1 MLMNASVITIL
12 YEYLPKEFIFQSATL
27 NPILFWIQSA
37 ESSESHKLNFVKL
50 LTRHLKRFGAAT
62 ERQSLT
68 LIHVLVQSLSVNH
81 GEFSSWALFC
91 IGQFMDSFLL
101 KNRDILPIVYAKII
115 EVTSGLKTNESV
127 INNGLGKLGQA
138 GVITINERTGCI
150 QILLSEESS
159 LSLILTGQLS
169 HLLRALLN
177 TDVEKIQ
184 SVVLEFLIT
193 NMDDDNGHFMH
204 FLIRH
209 SIIEFVFDLMD
220 SNRKLWSRLRIC
232 LEITCRN
239 EQVLSTSL
247 IPHAIDR
254 LLMIINDL
262 RSSDHSLMLKYC
274 HLLCNCLQNYSGAVD
289 FFLSSAVQE
298 KQLVLILKLVE
309 DRSCAAFCMGR
320 ALFYYILKYS
330 RWIRPLPLTLVLSIV
345 NALLLG
351 SDRHMHIACP
361 ERLLRKECE
370 SLRKKLISSYKAHFQ
385 LLFELFNFLSQLNT
399 EFSVNVEVLTAKVV
413 QLFFGQYLQTF
424 ENHLRR
430 IEYLQSVNP
439 LNSENTITLNE
450 YRPGPAK
457 VEEYLVGDRNT
468 LAMLTVNS
476 MAVNGIYLKK
486 GQSLIG
492 NLMKAELSNQNT
504 LYRLVL
510 RGMAFI
516 SHECLEKG
524 WQMNFSSLSELL
536 TDDFNHVEFTSV
548 TVTALLIGCVLV
560 NRNIVYMEPKIDEK
574 NETTRGSTVVPS
586 VPEKFL
592 QRIFSFTLNVGCE
605 YFLELPAILIVEI
618 MLTFTA
624 LRTSV
629 LSRMNPVVF
638 GPKGLITRAWLVLA
652 SALVERLTPI
662 HTYLLIR
669 CPGFVEN
676 LQNGDLTWIRMAQSM
691 IFHCHS
697 DESLVEL
704 GLATFLQNSYPSL
717 SNVLTVWIAT
727 FIEGKDMKLCH
738 QLTNTVIRM
747 LEEVQDLNFVH
758 TMDIDAYQESR
769 KYFAQYATECLSV
782 FPNKLSC
789 SLVEFFGNNV
799 EFQEL
804 YVSVLEHTII
814 PLSQYSTDYAGLL
827 KIVQQVMGILVRISE
842 FQQGTHLRRRLSKVL
857 LNCLINVEEHLFVQ
871 IIRIFFSSIQSPGLR
886 HFYHGENQSTKGP
899 QEHCSSYD
907 IQPLELETM
916 LSIGVLVLGAGV
928 VLEPGHIYEEKLKGT
943 IFTDPHFLLVL
954 IRNDLPGLRTD
965 LIRVSSLLCFLLAQE
980 NSKIYGQSENSLWPP
995 VTDERFSDFYCSL
1008 MLCLQ
1013 SLIMDPVNQFLRF
1026 VAIKVFGLLLHMT
1039 CSYQLER
1046 NSLGYIF
1053 LTSPWN
1059 GILVELL
1066 QAGVFID
1073 PLPNLTVH
1081 FLELLTAFLST
1092 GSPISLVWIEK
1103 DILTKLMMV
1112 FLHHLGD
1119 YPAEIGNSIRAL
1131 ARTLALCSHLD
1142 VLSNAEQWAVH
1153 MKLNSDPPVEPNL
1166 SLLKLFKIFLHET
1179 VSI

>member
-1 MLMNASVITIL
+1 
-12 YEYLPKEFIFQSATL
+12 
-27 NPILFWIQSA
+27 
-37 ESSESHKLNFVKL
+37 
-50 LTRHLKRFGAAT
+50 
-62 ERQSLT
+62 
-68 LIHVLVQSLSVNH
+68 
-81 GEFSSWALFC
+81 
-91 IGQFMDSFLL
+91 MDSFLL

-247 IPHAIDR
+247 IPHANLGCR
-254 LLMIINDL
+254 
-262 RSSDHSLMLKYC
+262 
-274 HLLCNCLQNYSGAVD
+274 
-289 FFLSSAVQE
+289 
-298 KQLVLILKLVE
+298 
-309 DRSCAAFCMGR
+309 
-320 ALFYYILKYS
+320 YS

-385 LLFELFNFLSQLNT
+385 LLFELF
-399 EFSVNVEVLTAKVV
+399 K
-413 QLFFGQYLQTF
+413 
-424 ENHLRR
+424 
-430 IEYLQSVNP
+430 
-439 LNSENTITLNE
+439 

-691 IFHCHS
+691 IIHCHS